1 MGILERK
8 EREKEHRKEEI
19 VDAAEKIF
27 FEKGLQAAT
36 MDEIAEKAELSK
48 GTLYLYYKS
57 KEDLYL
63 AVLMRGFEV
72 LYRMFEAES
81 KAESD
86 VVRTLIRYQQTYFEF
101 FQKHRKYFRM
111 LHFLQSPHFH
121 KQVSAEMMQECSLE
135 NQRIWKL
142 ATDLIERGIKE
153 EVIIPN
159 LNAVEVLII
168 LWSSATQLMIRIDN
182 ESDRWKE
189 TMNIDLERVLRIS
202 NLLLLGSIL
211 TPAAKQ
217 ANQELLKS
225 IS

>member
-72 LYRMFEAES
+72 LHGMFETDSQE
-81 KAESD
+81 ESD

-121 KQVSAEMMQECSLE
+121 KQVSPEMMQECSLE
-135 NQRIWKL
+135 NQKIWRL
-142 ATDLIERGIKE
+142 ATGLIERGIKE
-153 EVIIPN
+153 KVIIPE
-159 LNAVEVLII
+159 LKAIEVLII

-189 TMNIDLERVLRIS
+189 TMNVDLERVLRIS
-202 NLLLLGSIL
+202 NSLLLGSIL
-211 TPAAKQ
+211 TPEAKRE
-217 ANQELLKS
+217 NQELLNS

>member
-63 AVLMRGFEV
+63 AVLMRGLEV
-72 LYRMFEAES
+72 LYRMFEDAS
-81 KAESD
+81 KKESD
-86 VVRTLIRYQQTYFEF
+86 VVRTLIRFQQTYFDF
-101 FQKHRKYFRM
+101 FQKHRNYFRM
-111 LHFLQSPHFH
+111 LHFMQSPHFH
-121 KQVSAEMMQECSLE
+121 KQVSAEMMQECSLS

-142 ATDLIERGIKE
+142 ATTLIERGISE
-153 EVIIPN
+153 HVIIRN
-159 LNAVEVLII
+159 LNAIEVVII

-182 ESDRWKE
+182 EGDRWKE
-189 TMNIDLERVLRIS
+189 AMKVDLERVLRIS
-202 NLLLLGSIL
+202 NSLLLGSIL
-211 TPAAKQ
+211 TPEAKQ
-217 ANQELLKS
+217 VNQELLNS

>member
-27 FEKGLQAAT
+27 FENGLQAAT

-63 AVLMRGFEV
+63 AVLMRGLEL
-72 LYRMFEAES
+72 LYRMFEEES
-81 KAESD
+81 KKESD
-86 VVRTLIRYQQTYFEF
+86 VVRTLIRFQQTYFEF
-101 FQKHRKYFRM
+101 FQKHRNYFRM
-111 LHFLQSPHFH
+111 LHFMQSPHFH

-142 ATDLIERGIKE
+142 ATTLIDRGISEK
-153 EVIIPN
+153 VIIPG
-159 LNAVEVLII
+159 LNAIEVVII

-182 ESDRWKE
+182 ESERWKE
-189 TMNIDLERVLRIS
+189 TMNIDLERILRIS
-202 NLLLLGSIL
+202 NLLILSSIL
-211 TPAAKQ
+211 TSEAKQ
-217 ANQELLKS
+217 VNQELLNS